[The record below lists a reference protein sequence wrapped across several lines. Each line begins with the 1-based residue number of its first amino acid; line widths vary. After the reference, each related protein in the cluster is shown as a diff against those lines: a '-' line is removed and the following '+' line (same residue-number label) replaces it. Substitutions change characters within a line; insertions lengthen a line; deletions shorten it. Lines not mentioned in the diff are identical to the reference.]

1 MPGPASAELR
11 GVLLDVDG
19 TLVDT
24 TYLHAV
30 CWAEALRQGGHDVP
44 MATIHRGIGLG
55 SDELLAHLLGD
66 SLQGADELNAAHLA
80 LYKQY
85 WGRLRAL
92 PGACSLVERCKSAG
106 LTVVLASSASEEEL
120 AALRSALG
128 ADDWIDVA
136 TSSSDAD
143 AGKPHPDILQAALD
157 EASLPA
163 SAAVFVGDAIWDG
176 QACGKLGIP
185 FVGVECGGTSEAELR
200 ENGAVEV
207 WRDPADLLDHGTASV
222 LRLG

>member
-55 SDELLAHLLGD
+55 SDELLSHLLGD
-66 SLQGADELNAAHLA
+66 SVEGADELNAAHLA
-80 LYKQY
+80 LYKQH

-92 PGACSLVERCKSAG
+92 PGARSLVERCKSAG
-106 LTVVLASSASEEEL
+106 LAVVLASSASEEEL
-120 AALRSALG
+120 AALRSALD

-157 EASLPA
+157 EAALPA
-163 SAAVFVGDAIWDG
+163 AAAVFVGDAIWDG

-207 WRDPADLLDHGTASV
+207 WRDPADLLDHAAESV
-222 LRLG
+222 LFR

>member
-1 MPGPASAELR
+1 MPGPASADLR

-55 SDELLAHLLGD
+55 SDELLSHLLGD
-66 SLQGADELNAAHLA
+66 SVEGADELNAAHLA
-80 LYKQY
+80 LYKQH

-92 PGACSLVERCKSAG
+92 PGARSLVERCKSAG
-106 LTVVLASSASEEEL
+106 LAVVLASSASEEEL
-120 AALRSALG
+120 AALRSALD

-157 EASLPA
+157 EAALPA
-163 SAAVFVGDAIWDG
+163 AAAVFVGDAIWDG

-207 WRDPADLLDHGTASV
+207 WRDPADLLDHAAESV
-222 LRLG
+222 LFR

>member
-1 MPGPASAELR
+1 MLR

-30 CWAEALRQGGHDVP
+30 CWAESLRQNGAEVP
-44 MATIHRGIGLG
+44 MATIHRGIGMG
-55 SDELLAHLLGD
+55 GDELLDAVLGTD
-66 SLQGADELNAAHLA
+66 RDADRDETLHAAHLA

-85 WGRLRAL
+85 WGRLRPL
-92 PGACSLVERCKSAG
+92 PGARDLVRHLKEAG

-120 AALRSALG
+120 GALRSALD
-128 ADDWIDVA
+128 ADDWIDAA
-136 TSSSDAD
+136 TGATDAG

-157 EASLPA
+157 RADR
-163 SAAVFVGDAIWDG
+163 AAEHAAFVGDAIWDG
-176 QACGKLGIP
+176 QACGKAGLP
-185 FVGVECGGTSEAELR
+185 FVAVTCGGTSEAELS

-207 WRDPADLLDHGTASV
+207 WRDPADLLAHQGES
-222 LRLG
+222 RLFA

>member
-1 MPGPASAELR
+1 MPGPASADLR

-55 SDELLAHLLGD
+55 SDELLSHLLGD
-66 SLQGADELNAAHLA
+66 SVEGADELNAAHLA
-80 LYKQY
+80 LYKQH

-92 PGACSLVERCKSAG
+92 PGARSLVERCKSAG
-106 LTVVLASSASEEEL
+106 LAVVLASSASEEEL
-120 AALRSALG
+120 AALRSALD

-157 EASLPA
+157 EAALPA
-163 SAAVFVGDAIWDG
+163 AAAVFVGDAIWDG

-207 WRDPADLLDHGTASV
+207 WRDPADLLDHAAESV
-222 LRLG
+222 LFH

>member
-1 MPGPASAELR
+1 VPGRASADLR

-24 TYLHAV
+24 TYLHAA
-30 CWAEALRQGGHDVP
+30 CWGEALRQGGHDIP
-44 MATIHRGIGLG
+44 MARVHRGIGLG
-55 SDELLAHLLGD
+55 SDELLSHLLGD
-66 SLQGADELNAAHLA
+66 SVEGADELNAAHLA

-85 WGRLRAL
+85 WGRLRPL
-92 PGACSLVERCKSAG
+92 PGARELVRRCKSAG

-120 AALRSALG
+120 AALRSALD
-128 ADDWIDVA
+128 ADEWIDVA

-157 EASLPA
+157 SASLPA
-163 SAAVFVGDAIWDG
+163 SAVVFVGDAIWDG
-176 QACGKLGIP
+176 QACGKLDIP

-207 WRDPADLLDHGTASV
+207 WRDPADLLDHAAESV
-222 LRLG
+222 IFR